1 MFQMVHMREPH
12 RPQMSVGC
20 DECVCM
26 CVSVYEYVSMCSLV
40 YVCVCMCMCVCVLP
54 LRFGGHFFQ
63 QQNRVSSDGYQG
75 ERRLEDRICHM
86 KQVLS

>member
-1 MFQMVHMREPH
+1 MFQMVHVREPH

-20 DECVCM
+20 DECV
-26 CVSVYEYVSMCSLV
+26 
-40 YVCVCMCMCVCVLP
+40 CVCVLP

>member
-40 YVCVCMCMCVCVLP
+40 YVCVCVCMCVCVCVAPEIWGSLFP
-54 LRFGGHFFQ
+54 AAEQSLF
-63 QQNRVSSDGYQG
+63 
-75 ERRLEDRICHM
+75 
-86 KQVLS
+86 